1 MPWQKISSF
10 FVKVEIMRNI
20 GLIVMREFK
29 ERVYKKSFII
39 TTLLMPLLLA
49 LMSVAP
55 TLIMIYAKG
64 DAKTVSVIDN
74 SGIVASA
81 LESDEDVKFVIVPN
95 GDLQEELKKSLE
107 SENFG
112 VLYIGKDI
120 VDNPNDI
127 QLYTN
132 SSSSMLIEETI
143 TSQVEDVI
151 EAERLKEYN
160 IENLKA
166 ILEEISVDINL
177 STFRNGEE
185 ESTVSSSAVSSLVG
199 IVLGFVLYFFLVI
212 YGSIVMQSII
222 EEKNSRILEVLV
234 STVRPFDMM
243 MGKILGVAS
252 VAATQIV
259 VWGVL
264 VITMSA
270 VVLPMLMPDDLMA
283 NIEAVQNGADVAAMA
298 SAGVDTSMVT
308 AMASILDTGYIAKI
322 VVLLLVFMVGGFLL
336 YAAMYAAVGAS
347 VDEAQDAQQL
357 TTPITIPIILAFII
371 LTMIMNDPNSPLVV
385 WCSMI
390 PFTSPI
396 VMMGRIPSGIPTW
409 EIALSI
415 VLLYATFIFMVYV
428 AGKIYRVGIFMHG
441 KKPSFKDLYKWMKY

>member
-1 MPWQKISSF
+1 
-10 FVKVEIMRNI
+10 
-20 GLIVMREFK
+20 MREFK

-49 LMSVAP
+49 LLSVAP
-55 TLIMIYAKG
+55 TLIMIYGKGEAKSI
-64 DAKTVSVIDN
+64 SVIDN
-74 SGIVASA
+74 SGIIADR
-81 LESDEDVKFVIVPN
+81 LESDEDVEFVTIPN
-95 GDLQEELKKSLE
+95 SDLQEELKKSLE
-107 SENFG
+107 SGNFG
-112 VLYIGKDI
+112 LLYIGEDI
-120 VDNPNDI
+120 VENPNNI

-143 TSQVEDVI
+143 TSQIEDII
-151 EAERLKEYN
+151 ETERLKAYN

-177 STFRNGEE
+177 STFRNDDE
-185 ESTVSSSAVSSLVG
+185 ESTASSSAMSSLVG

-222 EEKNSRILEVLV
+222 EEKSSRILEVLV

-252 VAATQIV
+252 VAATQIII
-259 VWGVL
+259 WGVL
-264 VITMSA
+264 IVAMSA
-270 VVLPMLMPDDLMA
+270 FMLPAIMPDEMMA
-283 NIEAVQNGADVAAMA
+283 NIEAVQSGADVTAMA
-298 SAGVDTSMVT
+298 ASGVDIEVVT
-308 AMASILDTGYIAKI
+308 AMASVMDTGYIAKI
-322 VVLLLVFMVGGFLL
+322 VGLLLVFMVGGFLL

-371 LTMIMNDPNSPLVV
+371 LTMVMNDPNSPLVV

-409 EIALSI
+409 EIVLSI
-415 VLLYATFIFMVYV
+415 ILLYLTFIFMVWV

-441 KKPSFKDLYKWMKY
+441 KKPSFKDLYKWLKY

>member
-1 MPWQKISSF
+1 
-10 FVKVEIMRNI
+10 MRNI
-20 GLIVMREFK
+20 GLIIMREFK

-49 LMSVAP
+49 LVSVAP

-64 DAKTVSVIDN
+64 DTKSISVIDN
-74 SGIVASA
+74 SGIVAQR
-81 LESDEDVKFVIVPN
+81 LESNEDVEFVAIPN

-107 SENFG
+107 SDNFG
-112 VLYIGKDI
+112 LLYIGEDI
-120 VDNPNDI
+120 VKNPNNI

-132 SSSSMLIEETI
+132 SSSSMLIEDAI
-143 TSQVEDVI
+143 TDQIEEII

-160 IENLKA
+160 ISDLKQ
-166 ILEEISVDINL
+166 ILESIEVDISL
-177 STFRNGEE
+177 STFRNDSQEQ
-185 ESTVSSSAVSSLVG
+185 TASSSAASSFIG
-199 IVLGFVLYFFLVI
+199 IILGFVLYFFLVI

-222 EEKNSRILEVLV
+222 EEKSSRILEVLV
-234 STVRPFDMM
+234 STVRPFEMM
-243 MGKILGVAS
+243 MGKILGVAL

-264 VITMSA
+264 IVLMSA
-270 VVLPMLMPDDLMA
+270 VLVPALMPDDILA
-283 NIEAVQNGADVAAMA
+283 SVEAVKGGADVMAMA
-298 SAGVDTSMVT
+298 SSGVDVEMV
-308 AMASILDTGYIAKI
+308 AAISSITNTGYIAKL
-322 VVLLLVFMVGGFLL
+322 VVLMLVFMVGGFLL

-347 VDEAQDAQQL
+347 VDTAQDAQQL
-357 TTPITIPIILAFII
+357 TTPITIPIILAFLI
-371 LTMIMNDPNSPLVV
+371 LTMVMNDPNSPLVV

-396 VMMGRIPSGIPTW
+396 VMMGRIPSGIPAW

-415 VLLYATFIFMVYV
+415 ALLYATFIVMVWF

-441 KKPSFKDLYKWMKY
+441 KKPTFKELYKWLKY

>member
-1 MPWQKISSF
+1 
-10 FVKVEIMRNI
+10 
-20 GLIVMREFK
+20 MREFK

-107 SENFG
+107 SETFG

-132 SSSSMLIEETI
+132 SSSSMLIEEII

>member
-1 MPWQKISSF
+1 
-10 FVKVEIMRNI
+10 MRNI
-20 GLIVMREFK
+20 GLIIMREFK

-49 LMSVAP
+49 LVSVAP

-64 DAKTVSVIDN
+64 DTKSISVIDN
-74 SGIVASA
+74 SGIVAQR
-81 LESDEDVKFVIVPN
+81 LESNEDVEFVAIPN
-95 GDLQEELKKSLE
+95 GDLQEELKRSLE
-107 SENFG
+107 SDNFG
-112 VLYIGKDI
+112 LLYIGEDI
-120 VDNPNDI
+120 VKNPNNI

-132 SSSSMLIEETI
+132 SSSSMLIEDAI
-143 TSQVEDVI
+143 TDQIEEII

-160 IENLKA
+160 ISDLKQ
-166 ILEEISVDINL
+166 ILESIEVNISL
-177 STFRNGEE
+177 STFRNDSQEQ
-185 ESTVSSSAVSSLVG
+185 TASSSVASSLIG
-199 IVLGFVLYFFLVI
+199 IILGFVLYFFLVI

-222 EEKNSRILEVLV
+222 EEKSSRILEVLV
-234 STVRPFDMM
+234 STVRPFEMM
-243 MGKILGVAS
+243 MGKILGVAL

-264 VITMSA
+264 IVLMSA
-270 VVLPMLMPDDLMA
+270 VLVPALMPDDILA
-283 NIEAVQNGADVAAMA
+283 SVEAVKGGADVMAMA
-298 SAGVDTSMVT
+298 SSGVDVEMV
-308 AMASILDTGYIAKI
+308 AAISSITNTGYIAKL
-322 VVLLLVFMVGGFLL
+322 VVLMLVFMVGGFLL

-347 VDEAQDAQQL
+347 VDTAQDAQQL

-371 LTMIMNDPNSPLVV
+371 LTMVMNDPNSPLVV

-396 VMMGRIPSGIPTW
+396 VMMGRIPSGIPAW

-415 VLLYATFIFMVYV
+415 ALLYATFIVMVWF

-441 KKPSFKDLYKWMKY
+441 KKPTFKELYKWLKY